1 MYPGKSYINS
11 NKVKLYLFVLFYI
24 YLYIFFPMLKNEEKK
39 IKDLMSNIKFIN
51 NVIGI
56 SGYDE
61 KIQRINGENSIRRR
75 ITRRSE

>member
-1 MYPGKSYINS
+1 
-11 NKVKLYLFVLFYI
+11 
-24 YLYIFFPMLKNEEKK
+24 MLKNEEKK